1 MKKNHL
7 KNEGSI
13 YLQQH
18 SLNPINWFPWGE
30 KAKEK
35 AKKEEKI
42 IILSIGYSSCH
53 WCHVMEKE
61 SFQNEIIAKMMNK
74 NFVSIK
80 VDREERPDIDN
91 IYMDAIQYM
100 GIQGGW
106 PLNVFLLPNLKPFY
120 GGTYF
125 NPNQWYGIL
134 NSISDAYSKNKEEF
148 LNSSE
153 KFTEDLRKSNEERYG
168 SSNEYS
174 IKSLVYELKSKFDYE
189 YGGIEKI
196 QKFPMSNMW
205 NSLLYYSI
213 SNNEVDIYE
222 HIINTLNNIIGGGI
236 YDQIQGGFFRYSTD
250 KKWNVPH
257 FEKMLYDN
265 GLILELLSNI
275 YSLTN
280 DEKYKLIIQDTIN
293 WIENDMSDDS
303 GGFYSSIDADSEGKE
318 GKFYIWKQE
327 ELKKIL
333 NKDEFLYAK
342 KIFRISKDEEFE
354 SHIILKRNF
363 DEIDNIK
370 LFNSIKEK
378 LFDIRKLRIHPVVD
392 KKIILSWNAI
402 LLKGLICCYQ
412 SLGEKKYLE
421 IGLKNADFL
430 IKNFLKKKNIKRV
443 HQSNV
448 DAFIDDYAHTIS
460 AFIKLYEATRI
471 KRYLDIAR
479 NLTEDSIKLFYNK
492 EERLFNF
499 NGKKNEELIANKI
512 EIFDNV
518 IPSSNSVMFNNL
530 LLMGKYY
537 NDKLYQNIYNEMSL
551 KLKKFLNN
559 YEYLSNWIFTNQ
571 INKIG
576 INEIQVMSDE
586 KNLNSFTKQINS
598 WYAPNKIFSI
608 ESIENL
614 KSNQKPSFVIC
625 RNYVCGKPIKNL
637 KSLKNKIIQKLD
649 S

>member
-18 SLNPINWFPWGE
+18 SSNPINWFPWGE

-280 DEKYKLIIQDTIN
+280 DEKYKLIIQDTIK

>member
-1 MKKNHL
+1 MKENHL
-7 KNEGSI
+7 KNEKSY

-18 SLNPINWFPWGE
+18 ASNPINWFPWGE

-35 AKKEEKI
+35 AKKEGKI

-74 NFVSIK
+74 NFISIK

-91 IYMDAIQYM
+91 IYMDALQYM

-106 PLNVFLLPNLKPFY
+106 PLNIFLLPNLKPFY

-134 NSISDAYSKNKEEF
+134 NSITDAYSKNKKEF
-148 LNSSE
+148 LISSE
-153 KFTEDLRKSNEERYG
+153 KFTEDLRKSNVERYG
-168 SSNEYS
+168 SSNGHS

-189 YGGIEKI
+189 YGGIEKV

-213 SNNEVDIYE
+213 SNNELDIYK
-222 HIINTLNNIIGGGI
+222 HIINTLNHIIGGGI
-236 YDQIQGGFFRYSTD
+236 YDHIQGGFFRYSTD

-265 GLILELLSNI
+265 GLMIELLSNI
-275 YSLTN
+275 YSLTKN
-280 DEKYKLIIQDTIN
+280 KKYKLIIQDTTE
-293 WIENDMSDDS
+293 WIINDMMDKN
-303 GGFYSSIDADSEGKE
+303 GGFYSSIDADSEGEE
-318 GKFYIWKQE
+318 GKFYIWKYN

-333 NKDEFLYAK
+333 DKDEFTYAK
-342 KIFRISKDEEFE
+342 KVFRISKEEEFE
-354 SHIILKRNF
+354 DHIIIKRSF
-363 DEIDNIK
+363 DEIENIE
-370 LFNSIKEK
+370 LFNSIKAK
-378 LFDIRKLRIHPVVD
+378 LYNIRKLRIHPVID

-412 SLGEKKYLE
+412 SLGEKRYLE
-421 IGLKNADFL
+421 IALKNAEFL
-430 IKNFLKKKNIKRV
+430 IKNFLNQKTIKRIYK
-443 HQSNV
+443 SEIN
-448 DAFIDDYAHTIS
+448 AFIDDYALTIS
-460 AFIKLYEATRI
+460 AFIKVYDATRI
-471 KRYLDIAR
+471 KRYLNIAR
-479 NLTEDSIKLFYNK
+479 KLTEESIKLFYNK
-492 EERLFNF
+492 KENLFNF
-499 NGKKNEELIANKI
+499 NGKENEKLIADKI

-537 NDKLYQNIYNEMSL
+537 NDKLYQNIYNDMSL
-551 KLKKFLNN
+551 ILKKFLNN
-559 YEYLSNWIFTNQ
+559 YEYLSNWIYTNQ
-571 INKIG
+571 INQIG
-576 INEIQVMSDE
+576 INEIQIISNE
-586 KNLNSFTKQINS
+586 KNLNELTKKINS

-608 ESIENL
+608 ESTENL
-614 KSNQKPSFVIC
+614 KTNQKLSFIIC
-625 RNYVCGKPIKNL
+625 RNYVCGKPLKDL

>member
-1 MKKNHL
+1 M
-7 KNEGSI
+7 
-13 YLQQH
+13 
-18 SLNPINWFPWGE
+18 GE

-80 VDREERPDIDN
+80 VDREERPDLDN

-153 KFTEDLRKSNEERYG
+153 KFTEDLRKPNEERYG
-168 SSNEYS
+168 SGNEYS
-174 IKSLVYELKSKFDYE
+174 IKSLVYELKSMFDYE

-280 DEKYKLIIQDTIN
+280 DEKYKLIIQDTIK

-576 INEIQVMSDE
+576 INEIQVMIDE
-586 KNLNSFTKQINS
+586 KKLNSFTKQINS

>member
-7 KNEGSI
+7 KNERSF

-18 SLNPINWFPWGE
+18 SSNPINWFPWGE

-35 AKKEEKI
+35 AKKEGKI

-61 SFQNEIIAKMMNK
+61 SFQNEIISQMMNK
-74 NFVSIK
+74 NFISIK

-134 NSISDAYSKNKEEF
+134 NSISEAYSKNKEEF
-148 LNSSE
+148 FNSSE

-168 SSNEYS
+168 SSNKYS

-213 SNNEVDIYE
+213 SNDELEIYE
-222 HIINTLNNIIGGGI
+222 HIINTLNKVIGGGI

-250 KKWNVPH
+250 NKWNVPH

-275 YSLTN
+275 YSLTK
-280 DEKYKLIIQDTIN
+280 DEKYKLIIHDTIE
-293 WIENDMSDDS
+293 WVLSDMTDDN

-318 GKFYIWKQE
+318 GRFYVWKYE
-327 ELKKIL
+327 DLKKIL
-333 NKDEFLYAK
+333 DKDEFLYAK
-342 KIFRISKDEEFE
+342 KVFRISKDEKFE
-354 SHIILKRNF
+354 GNIILKRNL
-363 DEIDNIK
+363 DEIDNIE

-378 LFDIRKLRIHPVVD
+378 LFNIRKLRIHPVVD

-402 LLKGLICCYQ
+402 LLKGLVCCYQ
-412 SLGEKKYLE
+412 SLGNKRYLE
-421 IGLKNADFL
+421 IALKNADFL
-430 IKNFLKKKNIKRV
+430 NKNFLKEKNIKRIY
-443 HQSNV
+443 QSKIN
-448 DAFIDDYAHTIS
+448 AFIDDYALTIS

-471 KRYLDIAR
+471 KKYLDLSR
-479 NLTEDSIKLFYNK
+479 SLTEDSIKLFYNG
-492 EERLFNF
+492 EEKLFSF
-499 NGKKNEELIANKI
+499 NGEKNEKLIADKI

-530 LLMGKYY
+530 LLLGKYY
-537 NDKLYQNIYNEMSL
+537 NDKLYQNIYNEMSF

-571 INKIG
+571 INQIG
-576 INEIQVMSDE
+576 INEIQIISDK
-586 KNLNSFTKQINS
+586 KNLNGLTKKINS
-598 WYAPNKIFSI
+598 WYAPNKIFSL
-608 ESIENL
+608 ESNGNL
-614 KSNQKPSFVIC
+614 EPNKKPSFVIC
-625 RNYVCGKPIKNL
+625 RNYVCDKPLKDL
-637 KSLKNKIIQKLD
+637 KSLKSKIIQKLN

>member
-7 KNEGSI
+7 KNEGSF

-18 SLNPINWFPWGE
+18 SSNPINWFPWGE

-35 AKKEEKI
+35 AKKEGKI

-61 SFQNEIIAKMMNK
+61 SFQNEIISQMMNK
-74 NFVSIK
+74 NFISIK

-134 NSISDAYSKNKEEF
+134 NSISEAYSKNKEEF
-148 LNSSE
+148 FNSSE

-168 SSNEYS
+168 SSNKYS

-213 SNNEVDIYE
+213 SNDELEIYE
-222 HIINTLNNIIGGGI
+222 HIINTLNKVIGGGI

-250 KKWNVPH
+250 NKWNVPH

-275 YSLTN
+275 YSLTK
-280 DEKYKLIIQDTIN
+280 DEKYKLIIHDTIE
-293 WIENDMSDDS
+293 WVLSDMTDDN

-318 GKFYIWKQE
+318 GRFYVWKYE
-327 ELKKIL
+327 DLKKIL
-333 NKDEFLYAK
+333 DKDEFLYAK
-342 KIFRISKDEEFE
+342 KVFRISKDEKFE
-354 SHIILKRNF
+354 GNIILKRNL
-363 DEIDNIK
+363 DEIDNIE

-378 LFDIRKLRIHPVVD
+378 LFNIRKLRIHPVVD

-402 LLKGLICCYQ
+402 LLKGLVCCYQ
-412 SLGEKKYLE
+412 SLGNKRYLE
-421 IGLKNADFL
+421 IALKNADFL
-430 IKNFLKKKNIKRV
+430 NKNFLKEKNIKRIY
-443 HQSNV
+443 QSKIN
-448 DAFIDDYAHTIS
+448 AFIDDYALTIS

-471 KRYLDIAR
+471 KKYLDLSR
-479 NLTEDSIKLFYNK
+479 SLTEDSIKLFYN
-492 EERLFNF
+492 EEEKLFSF
-499 NGKKNEELIANKI
+499 NGEKNEKLIADKI

-530 LLMGKYY
+530 LLLGKYY
-537 NDKLYQNIYNEMSL
+537 NDKLYQNIYNEMSF

-571 INKIG
+571 INQIG
-576 INEIQVMSDE
+576 INEIQIISDK
-586 KNLNSFTKQINS
+586 KNLNGLTKKINS
-598 WYAPNKIFSI
+598 WYAPNKIFSL
-608 ESIENL
+608 ESNGNL
-614 KSNQKPSFVIC
+614 EPNKKPSFVIC
-625 RNYVCGKPIKNL
+625 RNYVCDKPLKDL
-637 KSLKNKIIQKLD
+637 KSLKSKIIQKLN

>member
-7 KNEGSI
+7 KNEESF

-18 SLNPINWFPWGE
+18 SSNPINWFPWGK
-30 KAKEK
+30 KATEI
-35 AKKEEKI
+35 AKKEKKI

-61 SFQNEIIAKMMNK
+61 SFQNEIIAKLMNK
-74 NFVSIK
+74 DFVSIK

-148 LNSSE
+148 LKSSE
-153 KFTEDLRKSNEERYG
+153 KFTEDLRKSNKERYG

-189 YGGIEKI
+189 YGGIEKV

-213 SNNEVDIYE
+213 SNNELEIYE
-222 HIINTLNNIIGGGI
+222 HIINTLDNIIEGGI

-250 KKWNVPH
+250 MKWFVPH
-257 FEKMLYDN
+257 FEKMIYDN

-275 YSLTN
+275 YSITK
-280 DEKYKLIIQDTIN
+280 DEKYRLIIQDTIE
-293 WIENDMSDDS
+293 WVVSKMSNDN

-318 GKFYIWKQE
+318 GKFYIWKYE

-333 NKDEFLYAK
+333 NNDQFLYAK
-342 KIFRISKDEEFE
+342 KVFKISKEEEFE
-354 SHIILKRNF
+354 GHIILQRNLK
-363 DEIDNIK
+363 EIDNIE

-378 LFDIRKLRIHPVVD
+378 LFNVRKLRIHPVVD
-392 KKIILSWNAI
+392 EKIILSWNAI
-402 LLKGLICCYQ
+402 LLKGIICCYQ
-412 SLGEKKYLE
+412 SCGDKKYLD
-421 IGLKNADFL
+421 IALKNAEFL
-430 IKNFLKKKNIKRV
+430 IKNFLDKKNIKRV
-443 HQSNV
+443 YQSKV
-448 DAFIDDYAHTIS
+448 DAFIDDYALTIS
-460 AFIKLYEATRI
+460 AFIKLYEATKI

-492 EERLFNF
+492 KEKLFNF
-499 NGKKNEELIANKI
+499 NGKKNEKLIANKI
-512 EIFDNV
+512 EIFDSV

-537 NDKLYQNIYNEMSL
+537 DDKLYQNIYNDMSL
-551 KLKKFLNN
+551 QLKKFLNN
-559 YEYLSNWIFTNQ
+559 YEYLSNWIYTNQ
-571 INKIG
+571 INQIG
-576 INEIQVMSDE
+576 INEIQMECIQKDV
-586 KNLNSFTKQINS
+586 NNITKKINS

-608 ESIENL
+608 VSTENL
-614 KSNQKPSFVIC
+614 KSNKKPSFMIC
-625 RNYVCGKPIKNL
+625 RNYVCDKPLNNL
-637 KSLKNKIIQKLD
+637 KSLKNKIIQELN

>member
-18 SLNPINWFPWGE
+18 SSNPINWFPWGE

-153 KFTEDLRKSNEERYG
+153 KFTEDLRKPNEERYG

-189 YGGIEKI
+189 YGGIEKV

-222 HIINTLNNIIGGGI
+222 HIMNTLNNIIGGGI
-236 YDQIQGGFFRYSTD
+236 YDQIHGGFFRYSTD

-265 GLILELLSNI
+265 GLILELLSNV

-333 NKDEFLYAK
+333 NKNEFLYAK
-342 KIFRISKDEEFE
+342 KIFKISKDQEFE

-492 EERLFNF
+492 EDRLFNF

-614 KSNQKPSFVIC
+614 KSNQKPSFIIC

>member
-18 SLNPINWFPWGE
+18 SSNPINWFPWGE

-80 VDREERPDIDN
+80 VDREGRPDIDN

-153 KFTEDLRKSNEERYG
+153 KFTEDLRKPNEERYG
-168 SSNEYS
+168 SGNEYS

-280 DEKYKLIIQDTIN
+280 DEKYKLIIQDTIK

-576 INEIQVMSDE
+576 INEIQVMIDE
-586 KNLNSFTKQINS
+586 KKLNSFTKQINS

>member
-18 SLNPINWFPWGE
+18 SSNPINWFPWGE

-153 KFTEDLRKSNEERYG
+153 KFTEDLRKPNEKRYG

-222 HIINTLNNIIGGGI
+222 HITNTLNNIIGGGV

-280 DEKYKLIIQDTIN
+280 DEKYKLIIQDTIK

-363 DEIDNIK
+363 NEIDNIE

>member
-7 KNEGSI
+7 KNEKSY

-18 SLNPINWFPWGE
+18 ASNPINWFPWGE

-35 AKKEEKI
+35 AKKEGKI

-74 NFVSIK
+74 NFISIK

-91 IYMDAIQYM
+91 IYMDALQYM

-106 PLNVFLLPNLKPFY
+106 PLNIFLLPNLKPFY

-134 NSISDAYSKNKEEF
+134 NSISDAYSKNKKEF
-148 LNSSE
+148 LISSE

-189 YGGIEKI
+189 YGGIEKA

-213 SNNEVDIYE
+213 SNNELDIYK
-222 HIINTLNNIIGGGI
+222 HIINTLNHIIGGGI
-236 YDQIQGGFFRYSTD
+236 YDHIQGGFFRYSTD
-250 KKWNVPH
+250 KQWNVPH

-265 GLILELLSNI
+265 GLMIELLSNI
-275 YSLTN
+275 YSLTKN
-280 DEKYKLIIQDTIN
+280 KKYKLIIQDTTE
-293 WIENDMSDDS
+293 WIINDMMDKN
-303 GGFYSSIDADSEGKE
+303 GGFYSSIDADSEGEE
-318 GKFYIWKQE
+318 GKFYIWKYN

-333 NKDEFLYAK
+333 DKDEFTYAK
-342 KIFRISKDEEFE
+342 KVFRISKEEEFE
-354 SHIILKRNF
+354 DHIIIKRSF
-363 DEIDNIK
+363 DEIENIE
-370 LFNSIKEK
+370 LFNSIKAK
-378 LFDIRKLRIHPVVD
+378 LYNIRKLRIHPVID

-412 SLGEKKYLE
+412 SLGEKRYLE
-421 IGLKNADFL
+421 IALKNAEFL
-430 IKNFLKKKNIKRV
+430 IKNFLNQKTIKRIYK
-443 HQSNV
+443 SEIN
-448 DAFIDDYAHTIS
+448 AFIDDYALTIS
-460 AFIKLYEATRI
+460 AFIKLYDATRI
-471 KRYLDIAR
+471 KRYLNIAR
-479 NLTEDSIKLFYNK
+479 KLTEESIKLFYNK
-492 EERLFNF
+492 KENLFNF
-499 NGKKNEELIANKI
+499 NGKENEKLIADKI

-537 NDKLYQNIYNEMSL
+537 NDKLYQNIYNDMSF

-559 YEYLSNWIFTNQ
+559 YEYLSNWIYTNQ
-571 INKIG
+571 INQIG
-576 INEIQVMSDE
+576 INEIQIISNE
-586 KNLNSFTKQINS
+586 KNLNGLTKKINS

-608 ESIENL
+608 ESTENL
-614 KSNQKPSFVIC
+614 KTNQKLSFIIC
-625 RNYVCGKPIKNL
+625 RNYVCGKPLKDL

>member
-1 MKKNHL
+1 M
-7 KNEGSI
+7 
-13 YLQQH
+13 Y
-18 SLNPINWFPWGE
+18 F
-30 KAKEK
+30 
-35 AKKEEKI
+35 
-42 IILSIGYSSCH
+42 
-53 WCHVMEKE
+53 
-61 SFQNEIIAKMMNK
+61 F
-74 NFVSIK
+74 
-80 VDREERPDIDN
+80 
-91 IYMDAIQYM
+91 
-100 GIQGGW
+100 
-106 PLNVFLLPNLKPFY
+106 LPNLKPFY

-153 KFTEDLRKSNEERYG
+153 KFTEDLRKPNEERYG
-168 SSNEYS
+168 SGNEYS

-280 DEKYKLIIQDTIN
+280 DEKYKLIIQDTIK

-363 DEIDNIK
+363 DEIDNHK
-370 LFNSIKEK
+370 
-378 LFDIRKLRIHPVVD
+378 
-392 KKIILSWNAI
+392 
-402 LLKGLICCYQ
+402 
-412 SLGEKKYLE
+412 
-421 IGLKNADFL
+421 
-430 IKNFLKKKNIKRV
+430 
-443 HQSNV
+443 
-448 DAFIDDYAHTIS
+448 
-460 AFIKLYEATRI
+460 
-471 KRYLDIAR
+471 
-479 NLTEDSIKLFYNK
+479 
-492 EERLFNF
+492 
-499 NGKKNEELIANKI
+499 
-512 EIFDNV
+512 V
-518 IPSSNSVMFNNL
+518 I
-530 LLMGKYY
+530 
-537 NDKLYQNIYNEMSL
+537 
-551 KLKKFLNN
+551 
-559 YEYLSNWIFTNQ
+559 
-571 INKIG
+571 
-576 INEIQVMSDE
+576 
-586 KNLNSFTKQINS
+586 
-598 WYAPNKIFSI
+598 
-608 ESIENL
+608 
-614 KSNQKPSFVIC
+614 
-625 RNYVCGKPIKNL
+625 
-637 KSLKNKIIQKLD
+637 
-649 S
+649 

>member
-18 SLNPINWFPWGE
+18 SSNPINWFPWGE

-236 YDQIQGGFFRYSTD
+236 YDQIQGGFFGYSTD

-280 DEKYKLIIQDTIN
+280 DEKYKLIIQDTIK

-363 DEIDNIK
+363 NEIDNIE

>member
-18 SLNPINWFPWGE
+18 SSNPINWFPWGE

-576 INEIQVMSDE
+576 INEIQVMSDK
-586 KNLNSFTKQINS
+586 KNLNGFTKQINS